1 MLTLSIL
8 EIHFIGPN
16 IVEFHT
22 PHGERKGDAQR
33 IKIPIP
39 ECTIIIVIYTYTNS
53 PLYNRVNVQHCRPL
67 KRSQVT
73 K

>member
-8 EIHFIGPN
+8 EIHFIGP

-22 PHGERKGDAQR
+22 PDGKRKGDAQR

-39 ECTIIIVIYTYTNS
+39 ECTIIIVIYTYANS
-53 PLYNRVNVQHCRPL
+53 PFIIGRTSNIVVLSKDH
-67 KRSQVT
+67 K
-73 K
+73 